1 MSMKI
6 EIAQDTASQ
15 RIKRAFKRLEDS
27 DIRKDIMRTAAGAL
41 QESTEYAFEHERD
54 PETNAPWLPWS
65 DDWKEWREEHGYTP
79 GKILTLS
86 GQLAASMTT
95 EYGDDYA
102 LIGSNKVYAAIHQWG
117 GLPTMPPGP
126 AAIPARPYM
135 GLDDIGEN
143 LIYSAI
149 QKALNDAMQE

>member
-1 MSMKI
+1 MKLEVTQNI
-6 EIAQDTASQ
+6 TNG
-15 RIKRAFKRLEDS
+15 RIKKAFNKLGDNA
-27 DIRKDIMRTAAGAL
+27 IRKDIMRTAAGAL
-41 QESTEYAFEHERD
+41 QESTEYAFENERD
-54 PETNAPWLPWS
+54 PDTNAPWLPWS

-95 EYGDDYA
+95 EYGDDFA
-102 LIGSNKVYAAIHQWG
+102 LIGSNKVYAPIHQWG

-135 GLDDIGEN
+135 GLDDVGEQH
-143 LIYSAI
+143 IYKSI
-149 QKALNDAMQE
+149 EKALDSAFRND